1 VKGHLVIKILTTGKS
16 FRAYDNKLK
25 KEVALKVEKEN
36 KNKKILKFE
45 YEILKALQSSVFIY
59 IKVINMSPKSTNSLR
74 TKIVISL

>member
-1 VKGHLVIKILTTGKS
+1 MKGPSVLNILTKGKS

-45 YEILKALQSSVFIY
+45 YEILKALQSSIFNH
-59 IKVINMSPKSTNSLR
+59 IKVINMSRKSMNSLR
-74 TKIVISL
+74 TKIVIL